1 MLNRLTHQALQLACR
16 RSDNA
21 FRKESKLL
29 EFVQRQKLAK
39 ILQQVAAANGRI
51 KTAVPTWEEF
61 AVNQPVT
68 RYGQWQEAINAQR
81 RGESLLTTSPLV
93 RYQPTSGSSEK
104 LKLIPYTKA
113 FIDELDSAI
122 APWLASMY
130 RHHRGLNGGTHYWS
144 VSWLPQSQF
153 AELSGNLNDDSE
165 LLGSVKRVLAG
176 QSQA

>member
-16 RSDNA
+16 RSSNA
-21 FRKESKLL
+21 FRAQSHHL
-29 EFVQRQKLAK
+29 EFIQRQKLAN
-39 ILQQVAAANGRI
+39 ILQQVTAANGRVRHS
-51 KTAVPTWEEF
+51 VPTWEEF

-81 RGESLLTTSPLV
+81 RGESLLTSSPLV

-113 FIDELDSAI
+113 FIDELDAAI

-130 RHHRGLNGGTHYWS
+130 RQHRGLNGGTHYW
-144 VSWLPQSQF
+144 
-153 AELSGNLNDDSE
+153 
-165 LLGSVKRVLAG
+165 
-176 QSQA
+176 